1 MTARCKK
8 KLNGHFLSTWKGRRG
23 SSKNP
28 AVPVYEC
35 GSEGGL
41 CIEIE
46 TDLMHECV
54 AGQL

>member
-8 KLNGHFLSTWKGRRG
+8 NSNGLVMSTWKGRRG
-23 SSKNP
+23 SFKNS
-28 AVPVYEC
+28 AVPGYEC
-35 GSEGGL
+35 GTEGGL